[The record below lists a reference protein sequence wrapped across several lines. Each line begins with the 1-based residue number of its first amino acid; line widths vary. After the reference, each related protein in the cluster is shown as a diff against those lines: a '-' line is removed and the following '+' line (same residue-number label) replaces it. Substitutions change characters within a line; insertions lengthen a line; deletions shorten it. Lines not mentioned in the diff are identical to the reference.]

1 MAAQRI
7 ALAAK
12 STPINYTDEAGVLL
26 SQVVRYE
33 PKDFRQRRPNGYGGW
48 DWSVKGV
55 RAVPYNLPRLLEAIG
70 NEQIVYIAEGEKDC
84 DRLGKL
90 GLVASTNAGG
100 AGKWRDELT
109 PYFHNADVIVVADND
124 PQSRD
129 KSGNLMFHDDGRPK
143 FPGQDHAADV
153 AAKLVAVA
161 NEFVYSISARCG
173 RNAHQKETFPTG
185 STLIASMSLTQLSC
199 TYRTGNHGQANR
211 QQPETASHMVFRGRC
226 FATATLRHMSRANG

>member
-161 NEFVYSISARCG
+161 KRVRLLDLGKVWPQCPPKGDISDWFDAHSVDEL
-173 RNAHQKETFPTG
+173 NAIVVHLPDWQSRPSE
-185 STLIASMSLTQLSC
+185 LSA
-199 TYRTGNHGQANR
+199 TRDGITHGFSW
-211 QQPETASHMVFRGRC
+211 TC